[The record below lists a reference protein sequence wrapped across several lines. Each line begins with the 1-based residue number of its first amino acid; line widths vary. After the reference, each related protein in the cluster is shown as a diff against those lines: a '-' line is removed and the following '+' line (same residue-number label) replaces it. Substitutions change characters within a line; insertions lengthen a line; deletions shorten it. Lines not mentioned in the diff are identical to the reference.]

1 LNCYE
6 LAASNLGYIIPK
18 TCTFVNPFF
27 AKNLSFFRKL
37 ERPPVLWYNHIK
49 YKHSGDAM
57 EQILFVNACPREGSR
72 TLELARHLLAGLE
85 GQVEELPIFEENLL
99 PLNGKTLALRDKMT
113 AAGNFDHPIFKY
125 ARQFAA
131 ADTVVIAAPFWDLS
145 FPSALKIWLEYV
157 MALGVTFRYDEKGF
171 PCGLCK
177 ANRLY
182 YVSTAGGPVLPSHMG
197 FDYVDALAKNYFGIG
212 ETACFSAQLLDVVG
226 ADVETIL
233 AQARQE
239 IDDYRRKTV

>member
-1 LNCYE
+1 
-6 LAASNLGYIIPK
+6 
-18 TCTFVNPFF
+18 
-27 AKNLSFFRKL
+27 
-37 ERPPVLWYNHIK
+37 
-49 YKHSGDAM
+49 M

-145 FPSALKIWLEYV
+145 FPSAVKIWLEYV
-157 MALGVTFRYDEKGF
+157 MAKEITFRYTEEGF

-177 ANRLY
+177 AKKLFY
-182 YVSTAGGPVLPSHMG
+182 ISTAGGPVLPSHMG
-197 FDYVDALAKNYFGIG
+197 FSYVDGLAKSYFGIP
-212 ETACFSAQLLDVVG
+212 ETVLFSAENLDVVG
-226 ADVETIL
+226 ADTAAIL
-233 AQARQE
+233 SKAKEE
-239 IDDYRRKTV
+239 IDNYWRDHA